1 MSPNWFPDTLNG
13 RFHLYNCSAQM
24 SWRVCCLGFMIC
36 FEGLNQESMFSRS
49 SICNK
54 FELWLPVTSPP
65 PPLEGPAGPQTRFSN
80 YLQNQKCKICSCF
93 DWRNTSHTLRLY
105 NKFLVKSLVDTVFAE
120 HDVRRDCVHFLIRS
134 KAGCSTD
141 YANGSHISARQLWP
155 LEVLRGISA

>member
-1 MSPNWFPDTLNG
+1 MSHNWFPDTLNS

-80 YLQNQKCKICSCF
+80 YLQNQNVKHAAALNGVTRHI
-93 DWRNTSHTLRLY
+93 SHTLWLY

-120 HDVRRDCVHFLIRS
+120 HDVSTDFLIRS